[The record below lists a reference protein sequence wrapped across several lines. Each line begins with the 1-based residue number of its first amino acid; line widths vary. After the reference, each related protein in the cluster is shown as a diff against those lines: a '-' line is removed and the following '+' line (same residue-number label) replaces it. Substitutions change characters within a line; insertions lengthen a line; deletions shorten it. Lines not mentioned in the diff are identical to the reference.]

1 IDSDSDGDTKL
12 YYLVGFDPTKKTKFS
27 KASFDYRDSFAGWV
41 ISRSTDRSRVYSY
54 VRDGENSFQGKKIPF
69 HFKIPTGPYKSI
81 VACAIQPLM
90 PARGT
95 SPQMVLCIDC
105 SKENFGIFS
114 NRSAD
119 REYIESVLLFLSNAF
134 AIAQASMNVP
144 ASRDKND
151 KKSIANWIRETYYDN
166 SN

>member
-1 IDSDSDGDTKL
+1 
-12 YYLVGFDPTKKTKFS
+12 
-27 KASFDYRDSFAGWV
+27 
-41 ISRSTDRSRVYSY
+41 
-54 VRDGENSFQGKKIPF
+54 
-69 HFKIPTGPYKSI
+69 
-81 VACAIQPLM
+81 
-90 PARGT
+90 
-95 SPQMVLCIDC
+95 MVLCIDC